1 MRAHDRDAAI
11 EDALR
16 AGEAIARFVEGR
28 TAVDYESDLL
38 LSSAVERQFEIVG
51 EAIIRAIKVEPALEH
66 RLPEARNL
74 IGFRNVIAH
83 DYDNVAVELVWS
95 TVLESLPL
103 LMAKLRVLLNEE

>member
-1 MRAHDRDAAI
+1 MRARDRNAAI

-16 AGEAIARFVEGR
+16 AGAAIASFVEGR
-28 TAVDYESDLL
+28 TMAEYESDLL

-51 EAIIRAIKVEPALEH
+51 EAVSRALKVEPELEG
-66 RLPEARNL
+66 RLPEARKA

-95 TVLESLPL
+95 TVHESLPD